1 VVLVEYQFGGN
12 KKLITND
19 MKLVELIK
27 YLTHPE
33 QIDEL
38 YREQELNTESEALL
52 IYFIRGFKLG
62 I

>member
-1 VVLVEYQFGGN
+1 
-12 KKLITND
+12 